1 MNLINIA
8 CNDLKNFLIQKK
20 YIFFILIIGLIVA
33 SYSFSFFTA
42 QSLHIMELINDY
54 FNYSTKY
61 YISGNGN
68 ILDYKKINYI
78 LNYIKENKLKNEKIN
93 IYSEIF
99 LVNETDSKDEHN
111 EFQII
116 VGTNNTKS
124 NRVDF
129 VGEEMT
135 EQDILNKTN
144 YLMIEYYSEEAENDV
159 FILNND
165 IDILGRTY
173 NVKAIDKI
181 NVDRH
186 IYSDCNIK
194 KQYINDY
201 ESHLTPMA
209 ISYTTFMDAGYEI
222 YAFEIIFEQP
232 LNEEQKNNFEETLYK
247 YFGNNTIIKPVETG
261 NNNIIQ
267 IKEELIKYELI
278 ILLALINILALFVY
292 WVDKNWRKFTIYK
305 LCGAKNID
313 IYFLIIIEA
322 MIISIFTNLIGI
334 ILYYITVPLL
344 QKIYIS
350 YVLSFKEIIY
360 IQSIITI
367 LVFVLINI
375 NVVQIFKRNVRFNER
390 R

>member
-8 CNDLKNFLIQKK
+8 YNDLKKFLIQKK

-42 QSLHIMELINDY
+42 QSLHIMDLIDDY
-54 FNYSTKY
+54 FNYYTKY

-68 ILDYKKINYI
+68 MIDYKKIDYI
-78 LNYIKENKLKNEKIN
+78 LNYIKENNLGNEKIN
-93 IYSEIF
+93 IYSEMF
-99 LVNETDSKDEHN
+99 LISEPNSNNEHN

-124 NRVDF
+124 SRVDF
-129 VGEEMT
+129 IGKEMT
-135 EQDILNKTN
+135 EEDIINKTN

-159 FILNND
+159 FILNKD
-165 IDILGRTY
+165 INILGRTY
-173 NVKAIDKI
+173 NVKSIDKI
-181 NVDRH
+181 NIDKH
-186 IYSDCNIK
+186 IYSDCDIK
-194 KQYINDY
+194 KQYKNDY

-209 ISYTTFMDAGYEI
+209 IPYTTFMDAEYEI
-222 YAFEIIFEQP
+222 YAFEIIFEHP
-232 LNEEQKNNFEETLYK
+232 LSEEQKNNFEETLSK
-247 YFGNNTIIKPVETG
+247 YFGDNTIIKPFETVS
-261 NNNIIQ
+261 NNITK
-267 IKEELIKYELI
+267 IKGELIKYELI

-292 WVDKNWRKFTIYK
+292 WINKNWRKFTIYK

-350 YVLSFKEIIY
+350 YVLSLKEIIY
-360 IQSIITI
+360 TQSIITI

-375 NVVQIFKRNVRFNER
+375 NSIQIFKRNVGFKER

>member
-1 MNLINIA
+1 
-8 CNDLKNFLIQKK
+8 
-20 YIFFILIIGLIVA
+20 
-33 SYSFSFFTA
+33 
-42 QSLHIMELINDY
+42 
-54 FNYSTKY
+54 
-61 YISGNGN
+61 
-68 ILDYKKINYI
+68 
-78 LNYIKENKLKNEKIN
+78 
-93 IYSEIF
+93 
-99 LVNETDSKDEHN
+99 
-111 EFQII
+111 
-116 VGTNNTKS
+116 
-124 NRVDF
+124 
-129 VGEEMT
+129 
-135 EQDILNKTN
+135 
-144 YLMIEYYSEEAENDV
+144 
-159 FILNND
+159 
-165 IDILGRTY
+165 
-173 NVKAIDKI
+173 
-181 NVDRH
+181 
-186 IYSDCNIK
+186 
-194 KQYINDY
+194 
-201 ESHLTPMA
+201 
-209 ISYTTFMDAGYEI
+209 MDAGYEI